1 MSDQP
6 SEHESEASR
15 SRLEQMQ
22 DARAARRE
30 QLEKDTD
37 AQFLEDLEFIDALEI
52 EHGTSNVSVIRV
64 PFDAHGVPVS
74 VVVRTPKPAEVSRY
88 RDRLKAEKADT
99 AKAAEEIGAVCRVYP
114 DRDVFD
120 KIADKRPG
128 VKAQCGVAA
137 LALAVG
143 TAESEGKG

>member
-1 MSDQP
+1 MSEETQ
-6 SEHESEASR
+6 EQESK
-15 SRLEQMQ
+15 LEQMQ
-22 DARAARRE
+22 AARAARRE
-30 QLEKDTD
+30 QLAKDTD
-37 AQFLEDLEFIDALEI
+37 TQFAEDLEFIDALEI
-52 EHGTSNVSVIRV
+52 EHGASNVAVIRV
-64 PFDAHGVPVS
+64 PFDEHGTPVA

-88 RDRLKAEKADT
+88 RDRLKVEKADT

-114 DRDVFD
+114 DKDVFE
-120 KIADKRPG
+120 KIANKRPG